1 MKNKILTISIAGY
14 NVEKYIY
21 KTLESLCDIEVLDKL
36 EVIVTDDG
44 GTDSTESIVKDFVNK
59 HPRTFRFI
67 HKENGGWGST
77 VNIGLMNAHGRYFKV
92 LDGDDQFETINLKK
106 YIEHLE
112 RSNADISY
120 TSYYQFN
127 SISNTIEKRFT
138 IDSRL
143 SDERDYKIS
152 ECKYDKLD
160 FHMHNLAFKTTFLK
174 QQNMLI
180 TEHCFYTD
188 VEYVLKG
195 IKNAKTISFF
205 KGDIYRYRVGYN
217 EQSCSKMGLKKH
229 WRDHLKMVMT
239 VLNEFDTVNDKY
251 SREIYIKILQEVI
264 KTQYNIFFMLS
275 EKENFRNNILDFD
288 KIICSKYSNL
298 NIKLTK
304 RVRLAK
310 LLRFYFMK
318 YISYGM

>member
-1 MKNKILTISIAGY
+1 MENKILTISIAGY

-21 KTLESLCDIEVLDKL
+21 KTLESLCNIEILDKL

-44 GTDSTESIVKDFVNK
+44 GTDSTESIVKTFINK
-59 HPRTFRFI
+59 YPKTFRFI
-67 HKENGGWGST
+67 HKSNGGWGST
-77 VNIGLMNAHGRYFKV
+77 VNTGLMNAHGKYFKV

-120 TSYYQFN
+120 APYYQFSSKSGN
-127 SISNTIEKRFT
+127 IIKKFT
-138 IDSRL
+138 IDGFLDDKKDHR
-143 SDERDYKIS
+143 IS
-152 ECKYDKLD
+152 EGIFNKLD
-160 FHMHNLAFKTTFLK
+160 FHMHNLAFNTIFLK
-174 QQNMLI
+174 NQHISI

-195 IKNAKTISFF
+195 IKNAETISFF

-217 EQSCSKMGLKKH
+217 EQSCSKMGLKKY
-229 WRDHLKMVMT
+229 WKDHLKMIMV
-239 VLNEFDTVNDKY
+239 VLNEYETVNNKY
-251 SREIYIKILQEVI
+251 NKEIYIKILKNI
-264 KTQYNIFFMLS
+264 IRTQYNIFLMLS
-275 EKENFRNNILDFD
+275 EDGNFRDNILIFD
-288 KIICSKYSNL
+288 KMITSKYSDL
-298 NIKLTK
+298 SIELSK
-304 RVRLAK
+304 RAKLAK